1 MSVLKLQHFV
11 FRRNG
16 SKPVEGIDTLLF
28 KLYIIVPP
36 DSRNGS
42 KPVEGIDTD
51 LLLDQ
56 QNPSNSVEMEV
67 SPKFRKE
74 KKSIRYI

>member
-1 MSVLKLQHFV
+1 MSVLKLQHLV

-16 SKPVEGIDTLLF
+16 SKPVEGIDTRVLHFLRTVS
-28 KLYIIVPP
+28 Y
-36 DSRNGS
+36 SRNGS

-74 KKSIRYI
+74 KKNSVGV